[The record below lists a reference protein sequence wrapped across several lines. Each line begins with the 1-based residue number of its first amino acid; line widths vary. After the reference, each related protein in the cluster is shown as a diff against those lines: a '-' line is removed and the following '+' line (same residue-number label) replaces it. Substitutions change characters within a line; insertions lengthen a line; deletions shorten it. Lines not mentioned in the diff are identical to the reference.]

1 MVLGAPAHH
10 HLHRPPP
17 GRGRPH
23 GPPGPH
29 GPGGGGRG
37 PMPRPPWGPRPR
49 PGGDCY
55 YADYA
60 YDYSDYAAPDDPG
73 PVPPLARC
81 GAAARLLEAGCQDAF
96 VKVARDVRRGDIAP
110 DDAAGEFKDVARR
123 CEAKLETLIEKCA
136 DAFAPPD
143 DVDENSALNDE
154 DDATSSSHTPAC
166 EAAIAA
172 MSMPCVDEP
181 GGVLRALEA
190 NELDP
195 ETAAKTLGEAA
206 ERCAD
211 AAAEAETQCAS

>member
-1 MVLGAPAHH
+1 
-10 HLHRPPP
+10 
-17 GRGRPH
+17 
-23 GPPGPH
+23 
-29 GPGGGGRG
+29 
-37 PMPRPPWGPRPR
+37 MPRPPWGPRPR
-49 PGGDCY
+49 PGGDCD
-55 YADYA
+55 YAAYDYDYTDYA
-60 YDYSDYAAPDDPG
+60 YDYAATDYDPG
-73 PVPPLARC
+73 SVPPLARC
-81 GAAARLLEAGCQDAF
+81 GAAARALEAGCQDAF

-110 DDAAGEFKDVARR
+110 DDAAGEFEAVARR

-143 DVDENSALNDE
+143 DVDGDAISNDE

-211 AAAEAETQCAS
+211 AAAEAETECASRSGTSLKRDE

>member
-1 MVLGAPAHH
+1 
-10 HLHRPPP
+10 
-17 GRGRPH
+17 
-23 GPPGPH
+23 
-29 GPGGGGRG
+29 
-37 PMPRPPWGPRPR
+37 MPRPPWGPRPR
-49 PGGDCY
+49 PGGDCD

-60 YDYSDYAAPDDPG
+60 YDYAATDYAAPDYSDPG

-136 DAFAPPD
+136 DAFAPR
-143 DVDENSALNDE
+143 DVDENSANWNSA
-154 DDATSSSHTPAC
+154 DDATSSSHKSPAC

-195 ETAAKTLGEAA
+195 ETAAKTLGDAA

-211 AAAEAETQCAS
+211 AAAKAETQCAS

>member
-1 MVLGAPAHH
+1 
-10 HLHRPPP
+10 
-17 GRGRPH
+17 
-23 GPPGPH
+23 
-29 GPGGGGRG
+29 
-37 PMPRPPWGPRPR
+37 
-49 PGGDCY
+49 
-55 YADYA
+55 
-60 YDYSDYAAPDDPG
+60 
-73 PVPPLARC
+73 
-81 GAAARLLEAGCQDAF
+81 

-136 DAFAPPD
+136 DAFAPR
-143 DVDENSALNDE
+143 DENSASNSA
-154 DDATSSSHTPAC
+154 DDAISSSHKSPAC

-195 ETAAKTLGEAA
+195 ETAAKTLGDAA

-211 AAAEAETQCAS
+211 AAAKAETKCAA

>member
-1 MVLGAPAHH
+1 
-10 HLHRPPP
+10 
-17 GRGRPH
+17 
-23 GPPGPH
+23 
-29 GPGGGGRG
+29 
-37 PMPRPPWGPRPR
+37 
-49 PGGDCY
+49 
-55 YADYA
+55 
-60 YDYSDYAAPDDPG
+60 
-73 PVPPLARC
+73 
-81 GAAARLLEAGCQDAF
+81 
-96 VKVARDVRRGDIAP
+96 VRRGDIAP

-143 DVDENSALNDE
+143 DVDENSASNDE
-154 DDATSSSHTPAC
+154 DDAISSSHKSPAC

-195 ETAAKTLGEAA
+195 ETAAKTLGDAA

-211 AAAEAETQCAS
+211 AAAKAETKCAA